1 MKTQQI
7 KKKRGSRIITIICLL
22 IFIYSAYR
30 LIEIGYDYYRNH
42 QVLTDIQEVYS
53 PIERQEQSEENQ
65 QQRSSFNPLL
75 DINEDIVAWIT
86 VEGTKIDYPILQS
99 TDNDYYLNRNYLHQE
114 TRAGSIFMDF
124 RNDIT
129 LEEEHTIVYGH
140 RMKDGSMFAGLN
152 QYLEPEFY
160 QEHPS
165 FSFDTLYQSYE
176 VEIFAAYVT
185 TTDFYYI
192 ETDFQEE
199 QQFDVLLQE
208 MKKRSAITTDVEVG
222 SKDRII
228 TLSTC
233 DYQLDRELGRLVVHG
248 KLTSRN

>member
-1 MKTQQI
+1 
-7 KKKRGSRIITIICLL
+7 
-22 IFIYSAYR
+22 
-30 LIEIGYDYYRNH
+30 
-42 QVLTDIQEVYS
+42 
-53 PIERQEQSEENQ
+53 
-65 QQRSSFNPLL
+65 
-75 DINEDIVAWIT
+75 
-86 VEGTKIDYPILQS
+86 
-99 TDNDYYLNRNYLHQE
+99 
-114 TRAGSIFMDF
+114 
-124 RNDIT
+124 
-129 LEEEHTIVYGH
+129 
-140 RMKDGSMFAGLN
+140 MFAGLN